1 MGLNGL
7 SFKQRSELLFARL
20 LRLLPI
26 DVASAIGGW
35 LGRRSARKAIRL
47 KRKWVARLHHNFE
60 RLEGLTDPQAREA
73 RIIEHIDHIGRVYAE
88 YPVLHKIA
96 AERLTVTGSEFLA
109 NVDGP
114 IICVSAH
121 TGHWELMA
129 EVMRRHGIMGAVLY
143 DPIPDK
149 ARLQQALKIRKY
161 FCPEDTGNRH
171 IPASPTAAREL
182 LGWLKSGRG
191 LLLYIDEEKDGLVWS
206 PALGRELPF
215 QGNRVMAAKLAVKH
229 NAPLIPIHIQRKT
242 GANYE
247 AIIESP
253 IVPKANSDRAS
264 ATADVAE
271 QLNSTLERWLEEDYS
286 HWYWLA
292 QLNLDKPFSKREAN

>member
-1 MGLNGL
+1 MGDTEL
-7 SFKQRSELLFARL
+7 SFKQRSELLLARL
-20 LRLLPI
+20 LRFMPI
-26 DVASAIGGW
+26 DVASAIGAW
-35 LGRRSARKAIRL
+35 LGRRSAYKAIRL
-47 KRKWVARLHHNFE
+47 KRKWVGRLHNNFE
-60 RLEGLTDPQAREA
+60 KLEGLTDPVAREA
-73 RIIEHIDHIGRVYAE
+73 RIVEHIEHIGRVYGE

-96 AERLTVTGSEFLA
+96 AERLTVRGSEHLA
-109 NVDGP
+109 NIDGP

-143 DPIPDK
+143 DPIPNK

-182 LGWLKSGRG
+182 LSWLKSGRG
-191 LLLYIDEEKDGLVWS
+191 LLLYIDEEKDGFVWS

-229 NAPLIPIHIQRKT
+229 NVPLIPIHIQRKD

-247 AIIESP
+247 AIIEPP
-253 IVPKANSDRAS
+253 IVAADSSSRIA
-264 ATADVAE
+264 ATEDVAL
-271 QLNSTLERWLEEDYS
+271 QLNGILEQWVKEDIS

-292 QLNLDKPFSKREAN
+292 QLNLDKPFPKKGS

>member
-1 MGLNGL
+1 MADKGFSLQQ
-7 SFKQRSELLFARL
+7 KAELFLARL
-20 LRLLPI
+20 LRFMPI
-26 DVASAIGGW
+26 DVASAIGAW

-47 KRKWVARLHHNFE
+47 KRKWVARLHQNFE
-60 RLEGLTDPQAREA
+60 RLEGITDPQAREA
-73 RIIEHIDHIGRVYAE
+73 RIIEHIEHIGRVYAE

-96 AERLTVTGSEFLA
+96 AERLTVRGSEHLS
-109 NVDGP
+109 NINGP

-129 EVMRRHGIMGAVLY
+129 EVMRRHDIMGAVLY

-149 ARLQQALKIRKY
+149 ARLQQALKIRRY

-182 LGWLKSGRG
+182 LNWLKSGRG

-206 PALGRELPF
+206 PALGRQLPF
-215 QGNRVMAAKLAVKH
+215 SGNRVMAAKLAVKH
-229 NAPLIPIHIQRKT
+229 DVPLIPIHIQRKT
-242 GANYE
+242 GAHYE
-247 AIIESP
+247 AVIEAP
-253 IVPKANSDRAS
+253 IVVGDTSSRLRA
-264 ATADVAE
+264 TEDVAA
-271 QLNSTLERWLEEDYS
+271 QLNDVLERWVQEDLG

-292 QLNLDKPFSKREAN
+292 QLNLDKPFPG